1 MMMYHCNPNYIDVC
15 WLPSGPPRR
24 RGPNPGPTMMAA
36 SMARLEAVAAAGL
49 RALSATPAA
58 SLDPAEA
65 LQTLDPATVSPQPS
79 GALSHAAAVSA
90 DGAALGAAAALL
102 SARCRGCIEMAL
114 VEAQVASAAEGA
126 AAGAG
131 KMGAPARVLQ
141 DGGREPEP
149 KQAEPAGPLLGSL
162 GGHLRRAA
170 AFLAPCSGE
179 GLGLG
184 VGSCQPAG
192 LPLGAVL
199 RAVAFLEAAGRALG
213 CYELGDAAGARRSAA
228 GCSEQGTSEDC
239 GARAGVAPGAKRLY
253 DGGCVDAGTPAS
265 AAFEA
270 LLALHLRLLRALP
283 PPPQVAAQ
291 A

>member
-1 MMMYHCNPNYIDVC
+1 M
-15 WLPSGPPRR
+15 
-24 RGPNPGPTMMAA
+24 TAA

-58 SLDPAEA
+58 PLDPANA
-65 LQTLDPATVSPQPS
+65 LQTLDPPALAPQPS
-79 GALSHAAAVSA
+79 GALAHAAALCA

-114 VEAQVASAAEGA
+114 VEAGGVVDSAAAEGA

-131 KMGAPARVLQ
+131 KLCAPARVVQ
-141 DGGREPEP
+141 DDGREPEP
-149 KQAEPAGPLLGSL
+149 KQAQPAGPLLGSL

-184 VGSCQPAG
+184 VGSYQPAG
-192 LPLGAVL
+192 VPLGVVL

-213 CYELGDAAGARRSAA
+213 CFEFDDAVGARRSAA
-228 GCSEQGTSEDC
+228 GFPEQGTSEEC
-239 GARAGVAPGAKRLY
+239 AAVAGVAPGTKRL
-253 DGGCVDAGTPAS
+253 DGGRVDAGTPAS

-270 LLALHLRLLRALP
+270 LLALHLRLLRALA